1 MAEASSDF
9 DKAAGKTTVAANR
22 YATQI
27 PSPMVFAAKAGNTNT
42 PEPSIEER
50 LMAMTAHNP
59 SVRVGLCFVLEIM
72 TTQKYIQSVIG
83 IKLVRNA

>member
-1 MAEASSDF
+1 
-9 DKAAGKTTVAANR
+9 
-22 YATQI
+22 
-27 PSPMVFAAKAGNTNT
+27 MVFAAKAGNTNT

-83 IKLVRNA
+83 IKLVTNA